1 MEPGASL
8 AEERPESS
16 KGPGNQGISPPV
28 DSSEA
33 GNLTEA
39 SDEQPSKE
47 CAPSVPTDPGTSTE
61 RSDVWPD
68 RAELAMPTTLE
79 PPSSSGMESSVASP
93 AYPVTSTP
101 PEAC

>member
-1 MEPGASL
+1 M
-8 AEERPESS
+8 
-16 KGPGNQGISPPV
+16 

-33 GNLTEA
+33 GSLTEA
-39 SDEQPSKE
+39 SDVQPSKE

-101 PEAC
+101 PEACW